1 MTTKAVMFAFLL
13 VLMMVLLVYM
23 VEFFLPLSVKSDM
36 NIYCRNTLLKMEI
49 QGGLM
54 VEMKDELDSNL
65 EARSL
70 SNITISGT
78 AGAKQGEEISI
89 RVEADYVYN
98 KLTGLFSR
106 SAVVQH
112 MVYSKTSISRKVT
125 N

>member
-54 VEMKDELDSNL
+54 GEMKDELDSNL